1 MEPRYV
7 DELEF
12 GFGWISPE
20 PSFMQRCSHALLA
33 GGKVWV
39 TDPVLDDG
47 VLERVRALGEPGGVV
62 QLLDRHRRDCGRAA
76 AELGVPHLDVPAAPP
91 TGAPFEIIRML
102 QRERWHEVALWFPE
116 HSTLV
121 CADAVGTA
129 PYYRAPSERLAVNPV
144 LRLTPPRS
152 LLVVEPAHVL
162 VGHGDGVHEDAG
174 GALRDAV
181 EHARRRTLPW
191 LWAALRAHA
200 PLRHR

>member
-33 GGKVWV
+33 GGKVWL

-62 QLLDRHRRDCGRAA
+62 QLLDRHGRDCGRAA
-76 AELGVPHLDVPAAPP
+76 TELGVPHLVVPRAAPE
-91 TGAPFEIIRML
+91 GAPFEIVGVL
-102 QRERWHEVALWFPE
+102 QRRRWHEVALWLPE
-116 HSTLV
+116 HRTLV
-121 CADAVGTA
+121 CAEAVGTA
-129 PYYRAPSERLAVNPV
+129 QFYRAPSERLAVHPL

-152 LLVVEPAHVL
+152 LLVVEPEHIL
-162 VGHGDGVHEDAG
+162 VGHGDGVHEDAAA
-174 GALRDAV
+174 ALRDAV
-181 EHARRRTLPW
+181 QHARSRTLPW
-191 LWAALRAHA
+191 LWAVLRAHG
-200 PLRHR
+200 PLRRR